1 MAKKLIDIFNLKDT
15 FIIEVHDKNHKII
28 DEIEVP
34 LFATN
39 EEIEK
44 IMKNYLTNL
53 SNQCILY
60 IEREVK
66 KW

>member
-53 SNQCILY
+53 SN
-60 IEREVK
+60 
-66 KW
+66 